1 MEDLTMELSVRGLN
15 FDLTDAI
22 LGHVRRRLTEGLSHY
37 APRLRGVTVR
47 VSDVNGPRGGTDKR
61 CHLEVTA
68 AGVGAI
74 VADEVDADLYRAI
87 DRAAARLRRQLART
101 FGRHRDGG
109 GGSGRRRVS
118 ASGLPT

>member
-1 MEDLTMELSVRGLN
+1 MELSIRGLN

-22 LGHVRRRLTEGLSHY
+22 LGHVRDRLHEGLSHY

-47 VSDVNGPRGGTDKR
+47 VSDVNGPRGGVDKR

-68 AGVGAI
+68 EE
-74 VADEVDADLYRAI
+74 VAAVLVEEVDADLRRAV
-87 DRAAARLRRQLART
+87 DRAVARLRRQLART
-101 FGRHRDGG
+101 FGRRLAAGRT
-109 GGSGRRRVS
+109 GRRRVS

>member
-1 MEDLTMELSVRGLN
+1 MELSVRGLN

-22 LGHVRRRLTEGLSHY
+22 LGHVRRRLADGLSHY

-47 VSDVNGPRGGTDKR
+47 VSDVNGPRGGMDKR

-68 AGVGAI
+68 PGVGAEY
-74 VADEVDADLYRAI
+74 VDEVHADLYRAV
-87 DRAAARLRRQLART
+87 DRAVARLRKQLARE
-101 FGRHRDGG
+101 FGRHRAITRGTG
-109 GGSGRRRVS
+109 ARGTRVS